1 MPPRSR
7 KPALTA
13 AEAEIVAIRALAHL
27 ASREAALARFMALTG
42 VAPQDLR
49 ARAGDAD
56 FLASVLDYVLADE
69 PLLVDMAACLE
80 LAPEELARAGAL
92 LLGWRPQERAPLTGR
107 TAAAA
112 RRARSAR
119 PGSRS
124 RRSRAGGRG

>member
-13 AEAEIVAIRALAHL
+13 AEAEIVAIRALGCL

-56 FLASVLDYVLADE
+56 FLASVLDYVLGDE
-69 PLLVDMAACLE
+69 PLLVDMAARLD

-92 LLGWRPQERAPLTGR
+92 LLGRRPQD
-107 TAAAA
+107 
-112 RRARSAR
+112 
-119 PGSRS
+119 
-124 RRSRAGGRG
+124 